1 MWRAGLRPG
10 VAGGVRASALGR
22 VSTAEIDGGT
32 GAPRGGT
39 TGLFGATGQYAVAY
53 LTSRSGDLAHC
64 SAKQVTGES
73 SRTVLT

>member
-22 VSTAEIDGGT
+22 VSTAEIDGGA

-39 TGLFGATGQYAVAY
+39 TGLFGATGQYAVAKERY
-53 LTSRSGDLAHC
+53 GDFGLRVRRRNQC
-64 SAKQVTGES
+64 TG
-73 SRTVLT
+73 TLL